1 MAQKKLKM
9 EQELDN
15 GEVVKT
21 TSEGWNKEAV
31 KGRQVLM
38 AGWKEGAASHH
49 SIPLGVA
56 LDSIKKVPEAFMGNF
71 VDEDGTKIPVVDP
84 LVLNQAM
91 MDCFCEKYGIE
102 AVQIKMAGNKSGA
115 KKELNA
121 LGTLAATQSPE
132 VMEQLKALSPELY
145 EKMAKLAQANAPSEV
160 VAETPKVE

>member
-1 MAQKKLKM
+1 MAKRKLKM

-15 GEVVKT
+15 GEVIKT
-21 TSEGWNKEAV
+21 TSEGWPANPEE
-31 KGRQVLM
+31 QVLT
-38 AGWKEGAASHH
+38 AGWKAGSASHH
-49 SIPLGVA
+49 SIPPGVA
-56 LDSIKKVPEAFMGNF
+56 LASKDKVPEVYMGDYKG
-71 VDEDGTKIPVVDP
+71 VPVIDGI
-84 LVLNQAM
+84 VLNAAIM
-91 MDCFCEKYGIE
+91 GAFYEKYDIE
-102 AVQIKMAGNKSGA
+102 PAVIKMAGNRSGA